1 MHTSTAVAA
10 DDGMRRGVRLRER
23 GFYPEV
29 TKSECAGRFYFVGI
43 G

>member
-10 DDGMRRGVRLRER
+10 DDGMRGVRLRER